1 MINDS
6 KKRHAVPDIIAS
18 APTDD
23 PAAERRLNET
33 FAIVFNTPAAD
44 AVLRELRRI
53 TRDRVLR
60 PPHVEGAL
68 AYMEGA
74 RALLDVIEQRIQL
87 GREKKPD
94 A

>member
-1 MINDS
+1 MS
-6 KKRHAVPDIIAS
+6 EPKKVHAVPDIIAGS
-18 APTDD
+18 GTAD
-23 PAAERRLNET
+23 AKGQRLLNED
-33 FAIVFNTPAAD
+33 FAHVFNGPQGQV
-44 AVLRELRRI
+44 VLKELRRI

-60 PPHVEGAL
+60 PPHVEGSL

-94 A
+94 VA